1 MSSPKQTQTPS
12 DKSAAKKAAVL
23 GAEKKSRLPLL
34 AMAGTALLVVG
45 GGFWFLGNK
54 GVDSQAVAA
63 VTPAN
68 ASASE
73 VTFPVKDFDDGQARF
88 FQLDGGSGVTIR
100 YYVVKGPDGVIR
112 TALDTCDA
120 CWAEGKG
127 YKQAGAVMIC
137 QNCRR
142 KFEIVKIG
150 EVHGGCNPVAVKS
163 TITPDRVVI
172 QLSDIQ
178 AGRHY
183 FELPKKEG

>member
-1 MSSPKQTQTPS
+1 MSSPKPTQTPS

-23 GAEKKSRLPLL
+23 GAEKESRLPLL
-34 AMAGTALLVVG
+34 AMSVTALLVVG
-45 GGFWFLGNK
+45 GGFFFLGSK
-54 GVDSQAVAA
+54 GADSQAVAA
-63 VTPAN
+63 LTPAN

-73 VTFPVKDFDDGQARF
+73 VSFPLKDFDDGQARF
-88 FQLDGGSGVTIR
+88 FQLDGGSGVSIR
-100 YYVVKGPDGVIR
+100 YYAVKAPDGSLK
-112 TALDTCDA
+112 TAYDACDA
-120 CWAEGKG
+120 CWASGKG

-150 EVHGGCNPVAVKS
+150 EIHGGCNPAALKSQVKGGQ
-163 TITPDRVVI
+163 VVI